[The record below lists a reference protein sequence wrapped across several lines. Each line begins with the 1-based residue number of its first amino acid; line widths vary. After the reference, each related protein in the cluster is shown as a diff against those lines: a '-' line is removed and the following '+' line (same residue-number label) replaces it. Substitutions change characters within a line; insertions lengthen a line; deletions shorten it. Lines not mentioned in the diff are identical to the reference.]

1 MPQEPQKA
9 RANMD
14 ELSYTINNIAFITL
28 AAIVVVVWV
37 IDVFLFMQGASKH
50 TISQAIVVVAQRYP
64 LLPFILGILVGH
76 LLWPMHN
83 HD

>member
-1 MPQEPQKA
+1 MSEPQRRPEK
-9 RANMD
+9 MD
-14 ELSYTINNIAFITL
+14 ELSYTINNIAFVTL

-37 IDVFLFMQGASKH
+37 IDVYLFMGGTNKH
-50 TISQAIVVVAQRYP
+50 TLSQAIVVVAQRYP

-76 LLWPMHN
+76 LLWPMRN